1 MGIMKYLKTIQAL
14 QSLKKSKYPIKYWK
28 IISKKN
34 IRISLKKTGMS
45 QDEIEK
51 WCNSFENTA
60 KNTFYIL
67 SEYDDITQKYKWNW
81 SNFKPKYWF
90 INNNL
95 EFMGTI
101 KSSDFETDA
110 DKYNL

>member
-1 MGIMKYLKTIQAL
+1 MGIMKYLKPLKSL
-14 QSLKKSKYPIKYWK
+14 QSLKNSKYPIKYWK
-28 IISKKN
+28 IVSKKN
-34 IRISLKKTGMS
+34 IRASLKKTGMS
-45 QDEIEK
+45 QDEIDK
-51 WCNSFENTA
+51 WCNSFEESA

-67 SEYDDITQKYKWNW
+67 SEYDDITKKYKWNW

-90 INNNL
+90 NNNI
-95 EFMGTI
+95 ENMGTI